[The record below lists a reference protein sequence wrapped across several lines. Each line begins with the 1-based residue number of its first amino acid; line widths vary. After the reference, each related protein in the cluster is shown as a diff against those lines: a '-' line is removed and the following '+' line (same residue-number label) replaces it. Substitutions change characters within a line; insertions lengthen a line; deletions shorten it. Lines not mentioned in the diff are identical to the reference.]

1 MQRFRLAL
9 VLMLIAIPVVGIAGV
24 ALAVTPLALPAY
36 ELVNFN
42 AGEIQNV
49 GFSGGRA

>member
-1 MQRFRLAL
+1 MRVRWAVLIVL
-9 VLMLIAIPVVGIAGV
+9 VGLLVIPASV
-24 ALAVTPLALPAY
+24 LAVTPLAVPAY

>member
-1 MQRFRLAL
+1 MKIRVALLLSLLLLAL
-9 VLMLIAIPVVGIAGV
+9 PAT

-42 AGEIQNV
+42 DGEIQNV